1 MVTFTIVSEY
11 SQDPPTQL
19 GLRQKIALGRPLYAL
34 DRVKEITKDG
44 TGLLLWTRGC
54 VSNVRDGLGW
64 DNTDVIELIQQ
75 LRHEDYIDSEWCDN
89 GKGALAACDAY
100 SIECVEWI
108 ATANKNMR
116 IEYFLKFAINK
127 LGKMVL
133 TISCHTSS

>member
-1 MVTFTIVSEY
+1 MVTFNVVSEY

-19 GLRQKIALGRPLYAL
+19 GLRQKIALGRPLYEL
-34 DRVKEITKDG
+34 DRVKGIIKCG
-44 TGLLLWTRGC
+44 SGLLLWTKNC
-54 VSNVRDGLGW
+54 VSNVDGLGW
-64 DNTDVIELIQQ
+64 NNTDVIDLILKLQ
-75 LRHEDYIDSEWCDN
+75 HEDYIDSEWCDN

-116 IEYFLKFAINK
+116 IEYFLKFAINR
-127 LGKMVL
+127 LGTMVL